1 MSEVNLGSR
10 EDVELLESELLHD
23 GFFKVKRLRLKHKK
37 FAGGWSRELV
47 RELKDRGNAACVLP
61 YDPVTDKVVLIE
73 QFRVGAFAANSASVT
88 SPWLLELIAGIN
100 DKDEPPEE
108 LVRRESVEEAGI
120 ELDEVEFICSFLPSS
135 GGSNECIYLYYAT
148 VSVESVGGIHGLG
161 EEDEDIRVVVM
172 DREEALAK
180 IVSGEIINASAI
192 IALQWLALNYQ
203 AKRISGV
210 TF

>member
-1 MSEVNLGSR
+1 MAEVSPGAR
-10 EDVELLESELLHD
+10 EDVELVASELLHD

-47 RELKDRGNAACVLP
+47 RELKDRGDAACVLP
-61 YDPVTDKVVLIE
+61 YDPVADKVVLIE
-73 QFRVGAFAANSASVT
+73 QFRVGAFAANSASVS

-120 ELDEVEFICSFLPSS
+120 ELGDVEFICSFLPSS
-135 GGSNECIYLYYAT
+135 GGSNECIYLYYASVT
-148 VSVESVGGIHGLG
+148 VDGVGGIHGLG
-161 EEDEDIRVVVM
+161 DEDEDIRVVVM
-172 DREEALAK
+172 DREEAIAK
-180 IVSGEIINASAI
+180 VASGEIINASAI

-203 AKRISGV
+203 SKRSSG
-210 TF
+210 TAS